1 LAYSGDY
8 AIDSYLINPKNL
20 LPMANHIDR
29 KISKDL
35 LWKSI
40 VEDFAEPFVRYFFP
54 DYAHLIDFSRGLEP
68 QEQEKDKLLPAAKS
82 RRRHA
87 DKLFKGYLKEGGG
100 EIWFLLYFE
109 AQGYADALFGQ
120 RVYQVS
126 YRIYDYYGHPPAVL
140 VLYTDKRRKHHYRE
154 FRYSFFGAEL
164 EYRFPTF
171 ALIEHQA
178 EELDRGG
185 NIFGLVLQAARE
197 ELDLQGKGLDL
208 QRLEVKLRLLRRLL
222 GMKVPKEKIRVLADF
237 INYYIGFENSE
248 LYDKFDHTFS
258 QLTKKSQAMG
268 VTETILHEME
278 KKITRAVTKRVKE
291 QLYAQAREERERTRE
306 KMEAEQKRKHEEFV
320 AEFKKAEAEA
330 RAEAVAKAVAEARAK
345 IEAEARAKIEA
356 EARAKIEAEARAK
369 IEAEARAKIEA
380 EARAKIEAEA
390 RAKAEAEA
398 RAKAEAEA
406 RAKAEAEARAK
417 AEAEARAKAEA
428 ARAESIKAQ
437 AEKERAI
444 VFRAWKKGMPTEEIA
459 ELTDM
464 PEEQVESII
473 KDFAADRGSENH

>member
-1 LAYSGDY
+1 VAANRWQIKKIAPDLWNLAYSGDY

-164 EYRFPTF
+164 EYRYPTF

-248 LYDKFDHTFS
+248 LYDKFDQTFS

-291 QLYAQAREERERTRE
+291 QVKEQMREEMEKERR
-306 KMEAEQKRKHEEFV
+306 
-320 AEFKKAEAEA
+320 
-330 RAEAVAKAVAEARAK
+330 
-345 IEAEARAKIEA
+345 
-356 EARAKIEAEARAK
+356 
-369 IEAEARAKIEA
+369 
-380 EARAKIEAEA
+380 
-390 RAKAEAEA
+390 
-398 RAKAEAEA
+398 
-406 RAKAEAEARAK
+406 
-417 AEAEARAKAEA
+417 
-428 ARAESIKAQ
+428 KAQ
-437 AEKERAI
+437 AEIRKIEAKVEKAKAKAEEAEAKAEEAEAKAEEAEAKAEEAEAKRSIKERII
-444 VFRAWKKGMPTEEIA
+444 VIRAWKKGMPADEIA
-459 ELTDM
+459 ELTDI
-464 PEEQVESII
+464 PRERVEGIIEE
-473 KDFAADRGSENH
+473 FAAGADPETQQ